1 MKGQKGD
8 QNDNNQCKNQKSGK
22 QDNSKVQRIQK
33 AAGNREDVC
42 GTVRDGS
49 YNPDVCRKYDR
60 FEYNGEAVKNSR
72 FVYQAYEMP
81 ESDNV
86 EYNMY
91 IS

>member
-1 MKGQKGD
+1 MIKMTTINAKIR
-8 QNDNNQCKNQKSGK
+8 NQANKIIAKYNGYRKP
-22 QDNSKVQRIQK
+22 QDITKMYTELSEMGVTIPMF
-33 AAGNREDVC
+33 AGN
-42 GTVRDGS
+42 TTA
-49 YNPDVCRKYDR
+49 
-60 FEYNGEAVKNSR
+60 FEYNGEAVENSR

>member
-1 MKGQKGD
+1 MIKMKTINAKIR
-8 QNDNNQCKNQKSGK
+8 NQANKIIAKYNGYRKP
-22 QDNSKVQRIQK
+22 QDIAKMYEELSEIGVTIPMF
-33 AAGNREDVC
+33 AGNM
-42 GTVRDGS
+42 TA
-49 YNPDVCRKYDR
+49 
-60 FEYNGEAVKNSR
+60 FEYNGKAVENSR